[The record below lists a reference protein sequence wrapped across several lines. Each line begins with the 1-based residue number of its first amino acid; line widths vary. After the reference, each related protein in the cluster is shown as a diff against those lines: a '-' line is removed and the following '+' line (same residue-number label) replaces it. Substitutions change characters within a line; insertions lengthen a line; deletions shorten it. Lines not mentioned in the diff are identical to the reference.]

1 MSKRNKPE
9 RESKVITELRKKNRK
24 LSIQNQQL
32 RKQLRLQEDISNIDP
47 FEDEEDDL
55 SALSRVKLKDPDETF
70 QCLKCGAYTEN
81 LFELMGRTY
90 YKCSCGSKGRIS
102 G

>member
-1 MSKRNKPE
+1 MSKKNKPE
-9 RESKVITELRKKNRK
+9 RESKIITELRKKNRK

-32 RKQLRLQEDISNIDP
+32 RKQLRLQEDVSNIDP
-47 FEDEEDDL
+47 FEDEENDL
-55 SALSRVKLKDPDETF
+55 SAIAKIKLKDSDESF
-70 QCLKCGAYTEN
+70 QCLKCGAYTDN
-81 LFELMGRTY
+81 LFELMNKVY